1 MSIIVGW
8 LSKIA
13 LSKVIKYLKENKAEF
28 ILFIIISICFTI
40 IIFMFIRLKSNDRHI
55 DELNIKIEALTTTN
69 IFYQKEVIDREKE
82 IKELLTYTNSLG
94 KINKTILYIMPE
106 TDIIAYDSISND
118 FMETQAK

>member
-13 LSKVIKYLKENKAEF
+13 LSKVIKYFKENKIEF
-28 ILFIIISICFTI
+28 LLFIIVSICFI
-40 IIFMFIRLKSNDRHI
+40 VIVLMYFRIKSSDRQI
-55 DELNIKIEALTTTN
+55 DKLEIKIETLTATN
-69 IFYQKEVIDREKE
+69 MFYQKEIIDREKE
-82 IKELLTYTNSLG
+82 IKEMITYTNSLG

-106 TDIIAYDSISND
+106 ADIIAYDSISND

>member
-1 MSIIVGW
+1 MSIIAGW

-106 TDIIAYDSISND
+106 ADIIAYDSISND

>member
-1 MSIIVGW
+1 MSIIAGW

-28 ILFIIISICFTI
+28 ILFIIVSICFTI
-40 IIFMFIRLKSNDRHI
+40 ILFMFIRLKSNDRYI
-55 DELNIKIEALTTTN
+55 DKLNIKIEALTTTN

-94 KINKTILYIMPE
+94 KINKTILYIMLE
-106 TDIIAYDSISND
+106 ADIIAYDSISND

>member
-1 MSIIVGW
+1 MSIIAGW

-28 ILFIIISICFTI
+28 ILFIIVSICFTI
-40 IIFMFIRLKSNDRHI
+40 ILFMFIRLKSNDRYI

-106 TDIIAYDSISND
+106 ADIIAYDSISND